1 MAGPVVVVVGRRVEK
16 EAAVRK
22 FLFFCLFPKS
32 CRPVVWWL
40 ALLLCLSS
48 DDDLTWRDMQTRGYL
63 YDTKPLADCEE
74 EREAGA
80 TPLRQSVT
88 NLGARMDGNGRHK
101 ELTIGL
107 RFSLRR
113 TCTSSNVV
121 TDEPEQQRPKSSDTF
136 WPSARLHVHHFPQFG
151 PSFFFLLI
159 WLEHSA
165 RLLFRGEQ
173 GERGRSVISHPW
185 KGAGSRLTVRLHDFP
200 TLFLQSPPFSLFLLE
215 H

>member
-1 MAGPVVVVVGRRVEK
+1 
-16 EAAVRK
+16 
-22 FLFFCLFPKS
+22 
-32 CRPVVWWL
+32 
-40 ALLLCLSS
+40 
-48 DDDLTWRDMQTRGYL
+48 MQTRGYL

-121 TDEPEQQRPKSSDTF
+121 TDEPEQQQPTVATRSGLQVASMFIIFHSLVQAFSSFLDLPGTLRP
-136 WPSARLHVHHFPQFG
+136 PS
-151 PSFFFLLI
+151 
-159 WLEHSA
+159 
-165 RLLFRGEQ
+165 FRGEH

-185 KGAGSRLTVRLHDFP
+185 KLTVRLHDFP
-200 TLFLQSPPFSLFLLE
+200 TLFHRHPFFHSPTGTQKEEEETSNEKKLGPPRLFRLFAK
-215 H
+215 